1 MYPPKKNKDR
11 TVIEKIVFL
20 DDDGLAASTR
30 LKRPACAHQ
39 WQQYAYTR
47 PEQVLEHLRD
57 ATVALTCSVPLREE
71 HLRQL
76 PKLKMISLA
85 LTGRDIVDVDY
96 CDAHGIEVSSVPGYA
111 ANTVAEHSMAMIL
124 ELFRR
129 PAAFTRLM
137 RQVRDGTAPFRNIYF
152 DHRIRDIRGKR
163 MAIIG
168 SGPIAMRLA
177 GLARAFDIEVL
188 FEDRG
193 GKRTGAD
200 CRPLNELL
208 QTCDILSINA
218 PLTPET
224 YNLIDAPQLA
234 LMKPDAVLVNTGRGG
249 IVNEAAL
256 IAALQADRLGGV
268 ALDVVEHEPLHPRD
282 PLFQLLER
290 DDFLL
295 NPHIAWSSEDA
306 MQQLMD
312 RAVDN
317 IDAWHDRHNP
327 EKRMRSA

>member
-1 MYPPKKNKDR
+1 M
-11 TVIEKIVFL
+11 TEQIVFL
-20 DDDGLAASTR
+20 DDDGLAPSTR
-30 LKRPACAHQ
+30 LKRPDCKHS
-39 WQQYAYTR
+39 WKQYAYTR
-47 PEQVLEHLRD
+47 PEQVIEHLQE
-57 ATVALTCSVPLREE
+57 ATIAMTCSVPLREE

-96 CDAHGIEVSSVPGYA
+96 CDAHGIQVTSVPGYA
-111 ANTVAEHSMAMIL
+111 ANTVAEHSLAMIL

-137 RQVRDGTAPFRNIYF
+137 RQVHAGEAAYQNIYF
-152 DHRIRDIRGKR
+152 NHRIRDVRDKYL
-163 MAIIG
+163 AIIG
-168 SGPIAMRLA
+168 SGPIALRLA
-177 GLARAFDIEVL
+177 HLARAFGMQVL

-193 GKRTGAD
+193 GKRRGPD

-208 QTCDILSINA
+208 GNCDVLSINC

-224 YNLIDAPQLA
+224 YNLIDAERLA
-234 LMKPDAVLVNTGRGG
+234 LMKPDAVVVNTGRGG
-249 IVNEAAL
+249 VVNEAAL
-256 IAALQADRLGGV
+256 IAALENGRLGGV
-268 ALDVVEHEPLHPRD
+268 ALDVVEHEPLHPD
-282 PLFQLLER
+282 NPLFTLIDR

-312 RAVDN
+312 SAVDN
-317 IDAWHDRHNP
+317 INAFVARQDATR
-327 EKRMRSA
+327 KIRTA

>member
-1 MYPPKKNKDR
+1 M
-11 TVIEKIVFL
+11 TEQIVFL
-20 DDDGLAASTR
+20 DDDGLAPSTR
-30 LKRPACAHQ
+30 LKRPDFEHK
-39 WQQYAYTR
+39 WLQYPYTH
-47 PEQVLEHLRD
+47 PDQVLEHLQD
-57 ATVALTCSVPLREE
+57 ATIALTCSVPLRAE

-111 ANTVAEHSMAMIL
+111 ANTVAEHSLAMIL

-137 RQVRDGTAPFRNIYF
+137 RQVHAGQAPHQNIYF
-152 DHRIRDIRGKR
+152 NHRVRDIRDKR
-163 MAIIG
+163 LAIIG
-168 SGPIAMRLA
+168 SGPIALRLA
-177 GLARAFDIEVL
+177 HLARALGMQVL

-193 GKRTGAD
+193 GKRRGSD
-200 CRPLNELL
+200 CRPLGELL
-208 QTCDILSINA
+208 ESCDVLSINC

-224 YNLIDAPQLA
+224 YNLIDAEHLA
-234 LMKPDAVLVNTGRGG
+234 LMKPDAVVVNTGRGG
-249 IVNEAAL
+249 VINEAAL
-256 IAALQADRLGGV
+256 IAALENGQLGGV
-268 ALDVVEHEPLHPRD
+268 ALDVVEHEPLHPSN
-282 PLFQLLER
+282 PLFTLIER

-312 RAVDN
+312 GAVDN
-317 IDAWHDRHNP
+317 ISDFVN
-327 EKRMRSA
+327 RSSVNRRVCNARL

>member
-1 MYPPKKNKDR
+1 MS
-11 TVIEKIVFL
+11 EHIVFL
-20 DDDGLAASTR
+20 DDEGLAPSTR
-30 LKRPACAHQ
+30 LKRPDCAHT
-39 WQQYAYTR
+39 WQQYAYTH

-96 CDAHGIEVSSVPGYA
+96 CNAHGIAVSSVPGYA
-111 ANTVAEHSMAMIL
+111 ANTVAEHSLAMIL

-129 PAAFTRLM
+129 PGAFTRLM
-137 RQVRDGTAPFRNIYF
+137 RQVHAGEKPHQNIYF
-152 DHRIRDIRGKR
+152 NHRIRDVRDKR
-163 MAIIG
+163 LAIIG
-168 SGPIAMRLA
+168 SGPIALRLA
-177 GLARAFDIEVL
+177 HLARALGMQVA

-193 GKRTGAD
+193 GKRPGPD
-200 CRPLNELL
+200 CQPLVELL
-208 QTCDILSINA
+208 RNCDVLSINC

-224 YNLIDAPQLA
+224 HNLIGADLLA
-234 LMKPDAVLVNTGRGG
+234 LMKPDAVVVNTGRGG
-249 IVNEAAL
+249 VIDEAAL
-256 IAALQADRLGGV
+256 IAALQAGRLGGV
-268 ALDVVEHEPLHPRD
+268 ALDVVEHEPLHPSN
-282 PLFQLLER
+282 PLFQLIER

-312 RAVDN
+312 SAVDN
-317 IDAWHDRHNP
+317 ISRHFAQHATD
-327 EKRMRSA
+327 KRIRSA

>member
-1 MYPPKKNKDR
+1 MS
-11 TVIEKIVFL
+11 EHIVFL
-20 DDDGLAASTR
+20 DDDGLAPSTR
-30 LKRPACAHQ
+30 LKRPDCAHS
-39 WQQYAYTR
+39 WQQFAYTH
-47 PEQVLEHLRD
+47 PEQVLEHLQD

-96 CDAHGIEVSSVPGYA
+96 CEAHGIEVSSVPGYA
-111 ANTVAEHSMAMIL
+111 ANTVAEHSLAMIL

-137 RQVRDGTAPFRNIYF
+137 RQVHAGEKPHQNIYF
-152 DHRIRDIRGKR
+152 NHRIRDVRDKQL
-163 MAIIG
+163 AIIG
-168 SGPIAMRLA
+168 SGPIALRLA
-177 GLARAFDIEVL
+177 HLARAFGMQVL

-193 GKRTGAD
+193 GKRRGAD
-200 CRPLNELL
+200 CRPLHELL
-208 QTCDILSINA
+208 RSCDVLSINC

-224 YNLIDAPQLA
+224 YNLIDAAQLA
-234 LMKPDAVLVNTGRGG
+234 LMKPDAVLINTGRGG
-249 IVNEAAL
+249 VANEAAL
-256 IAALQADRLGGV
+256 IDALLRGRLGGV
-268 ALDVVEHEPLHPRD
+268 ALDVVEHEPLHPSN
-282 PLFQLLER
+282 PLFQLIGR

-312 RAVDN
+312 SAVDN
-317 IDAWHDRHNP
+317 ITDFFARQGTEH
-327 EKRMRSA
+327 RMRRA

>member
-1 MYPPKKNKDR
+1 M
-11 TVIEKIVFL
+11 TEHIVFL

-30 LKRPACAHQ
+30 LKRPDCEHT
-39 WQQYAYTR
+39 WQQFAYTH
-47 PEQVLEHLRD
+47 PNQVLEHLRD

-111 ANTVAEHSMAMIL
+111 ANTVAEHSMAMML

-129 PAAFTRLM
+129 PVAFSRLM
-137 RQVRDGTAPFRNIYF
+137 RKVQAGKAEYKNIYF
-152 DHRIRDIRGKR
+152 DHRIRDVRGKQ

-168 SGPIAMRLA
+168 SGPIALRLA
-177 GLARAFDIEVL
+177 ELARAFGMEVL

-193 GKRTGAD
+193 GKRRGAD
-200 CRPLNELL
+200 CRPLASLL
-208 QTCDILSINA
+208 KSCDVLSINA
-218 PLTPET
+218 PLTSET
-224 YNLIDAPQLA
+224 YDLVGAEQLA
-234 LMKPDAVLVNTGRGG
+234 LMKPDALVINTGRGG

-256 IAALQADRLGGV
+256 IDALRNDRLGGV
-268 ALDVVEHEPLHPRD
+268 ALDVVEVEPLHPSN
-282 PLFQLLER
+282 PLFQLIDR
-290 DDFLL
+290 DDFIL

-317 IDAWHDRHNP
+317 ITDYVARNT
-327 EKRMRSA
+327 EKRIRSA